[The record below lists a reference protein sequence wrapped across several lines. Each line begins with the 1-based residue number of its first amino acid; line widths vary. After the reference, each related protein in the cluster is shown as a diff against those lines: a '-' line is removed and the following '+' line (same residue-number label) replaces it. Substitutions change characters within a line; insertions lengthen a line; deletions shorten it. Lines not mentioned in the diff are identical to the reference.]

1 MPRLSPNTWCAI
13 GVLAGTLIYL
23 AEAWKLPFG
32 SARNPDIGFLP
43 ILTGFVV
50 LGLALVLIGTEFFRP
65 AVLKKEIDLF
75 DDEEKGESAG
85 LKRPLILGAA
95 ILFYPP
101 AFLHLGFIPSTIPLL
116 ALSLRLMEYRG
127 WLGSL
132 IIAALI
138 TFSAYFLFGYWLH
151 VNFPKGILG

>member
-1 MPRLSPNTWCAI
+1 MPRLSPKTWCGI

-43 ILTGFVV
+43 ILTGFIV
-50 LGLALVLIGTEFFRP
+50 LGLSLILIGAELFRP
-65 AVLKKEIDLF
+65 AAPKKEIDLF
-75 DDEEKGESAG
+75 DEEGKGESAG
-85 LKRPLILGAA
+85 LKKPLVLGAA
-95 ILFYPP
+95 ILVYPP
-101 AFLHLGFIPSTIPLL
+101 AFSHLGFIPATILL
-116 ALSLRLMEYRG
+116 LTLSLRLMEYRG

-151 VNFPKGILG
+151 VNFPNGILG